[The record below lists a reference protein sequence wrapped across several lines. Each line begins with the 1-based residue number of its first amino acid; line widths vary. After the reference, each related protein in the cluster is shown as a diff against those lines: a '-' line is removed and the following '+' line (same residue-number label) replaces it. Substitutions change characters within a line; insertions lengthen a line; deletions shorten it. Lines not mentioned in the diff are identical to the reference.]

1 MVSTPKI
8 GVSSCLLGE
17 KVRYDGDH
25 KHDRYLTDVLGPL
38 VSFVPVCPEV
48 GAGLPV
54 PREPMRLEG
63 DRSAPRLVTTRTR
76 IDLTDRMSAFCR
88 EKVVELER
96 EDLCGFI
103 FKKGSPSS
111 GLHRVKVYNRGA
123 AARSGRGLFAQAV
136 TEHFPLLPVE
146 EEGRLSDP
154 ALRENFLERVFAYR
168 RWKDFCRDDGGLGG
182 LIRFHACH
190 KLQLM
195 AHNPQLYREIG
206 RLVAGGKSLGREE
219 LLCRYEGL
227 FMRALSYRAT
237 ARKHVDVLMHMMG
250 YFKQQLSSDEKVE
263 LLELFDRYRHG
274 VVPLAAPL
282 SLIKQYVRT
291 FDQGYLKQ
299 QTYLDPYPVEALP
312 GQ

>member
-250 YFKQQLSSDEKVE
+250 YFKQQLSADEKVE